1 MKMRRFLAGA
11 IGALVLAAGGLWL
24 WQTQAYQENVIPAA
38 PPPAV
43 VSDKLPEA
51 AANAPAF
58 GAAPPTP
65 PEAPKASREEVR
77 FNRYDRN
84 RDELISRL
92 EMMGSRTKAFK
103 SLDKDANNLLS
114 FEEWAAAT
122 GERFAGADGNRD
134 KLLTRKEFASTR
146 PKAAAKPGCRC

>member
-1 MKMRRFLAGA
+1 MRRFLAGG
-11 IGALVLAAGGLWL
+11 IGALSLAAGGLWL
-24 WQTQAYQENVIPAA
+24 WQTQAYQENEIPAM
-38 PPPAV
+38 PPPAALP
-43 VSDKLPEA
+43 DKLPEA
-51 AANAPAF
+51 GPGAPAF
-58 GAAPPTP
+58 GEAPPTP

-103 SLDKDANNLLS
+103 SLDKDGNNLLT

-122 GERFAGADGNRD
+122 GERFAGADVNKDR
-134 KLLTRKEFASTR
+134 LLTRKEFATTK
-146 PKAAAKPGCRC
+146 PKQAAKPGCRC